1 VRTPTRAQARV
12 LKALQNQTKSLN
24 TMVANATRRQQHSGQ
39 HPPQSWFEDYH
50 GRAIL
55 REELINAAHAGG
67 VPGAWIEHVRERG
80 ERGIG
85 WRPELY
91 LRAPD
96 AVDWD
101 SILAALTADVQRLC
115 HWSVLEVAYHQI
127 SPATDIEIN
136 TYFDRNLRNL
146 RERTTGIANLLGLT
160 AEQGQ
165 QLWGTTPDWAQAGS
179 ALLDG
184 VPAEGLLQRWHAAAH
199 TDTGVYALQ
208 AIALAAAGITT
219 ESAAA
224 LPPHPQLVAAIDARF
239 VAPQQLFRSAAITG
253 ESIDTAINAANLT
266 NSTEAETETE
276 TLIEATLFSHAPS
289 ADPLSFDTTIDREIS
304 APEFLS
310 PVEGTEP

>member
-1 VRTPTRAQARV
+1 MRTPTPVQARV
-12 LKALQNQTKSLN
+12 LKALQNQTKALN
-24 TMVANATRRQQHSGQ
+24 TMVANATRRQQQTGQ
-39 HPPQSWFEDYH
+39 NPPQSWFEDYH

-67 VPGAWIEHVRERG
+67 VPAAWIDHVRERG
-80 ERGIG
+80 ERAIA

-91 LRAPD
+91 LRTPD
-96 AVDWD
+96 TLDWD
-101 SILAALTADVQRLC
+101 PILAALTADVHRLC
-115 HWSVLEVAYHQI
+115 QWSALDLAYRQI
-127 SPATDIEIN
+127 NPAPEIDIRTD
-136 TYFDRNLRNL
+136 FDRNLRNL

-179 ALLDG
+179 ATLNG
-184 VPAEGLLQRWHAAAH
+184 VPVEELLQRWHAAAH

-224 LPPHPQLVAAIDARF
+224 LPQHPQLVVAIDARF

-253 ESIDTAINAANLT
+253 ESIDTAITAANLT
-266 NSTEAETETE
+266 NSAEADTETV
-276 TLIEATLFSHAPS
+276 IEATLFSHAPS